1 MNDKKFYFSKS
12 TEVSANLFSFSMF
25 FFSFFYVVRLLRL
38 SLLNNIPWDI
48 LHLYNIVTPIINSV
62 TFVNLK
68 KAGMTSRNVVLK
80 KQYMLLSS
88 FAVVFGILVFAHP
101 LTNVS
106 NLREASCPL
115 HNYIERCIKKAPFSK
130 K

>member
-68 KAGMTSRNVVLK
+68 KAGVTSRNVVLK
-80 KQYMLLSS
+80 KQYMLLS
-88 FAVVFGILVFAHP
+88 ALQ
-101 LTNVS
+101 
-106 NLREASCPL
+106 
-115 HNYIERCIKKAPFSK
+115 
-130 K
+130 